1 MRAFSLRDATVV
13 VPPWSLEK
21 RTRNRARCL
30 AAFSFFFLRFSVP
43 NECLISSVP
52 VSNRF
57 SEPFSVPSGILFVF
71 PTVFGSKR
79 VPNFRYS
86 RRISW
91 RIRLA
96 GCRLCAAHRSAEFGE
111 CARALWT
118 QRAEG
123 SKAAE
128 GRPMQRFLS
137 ALGSILQTLHW
148 TKSKKVQCPKLQL
161 QHKS

>member
-1 MRAFSLRDATVV
+1 MRARVRFI
-13 VPPWSLEK
+13 
-21 RTRNRARCL
+21 RARAC
-30 AAFSFFFLRFSVP
+30 
-43 NECLISSVP
+43 
-52 VSNRF
+52 VSACIQPEGRNGSCTPMVTREAHQ
-57 SEPFSVPSGILFVF
+57 EPSSVPSGIFFFF

-96 GCRLCAAHRSAEFGE
+96 GCRLCAAHRSVEFGE

-148 TKSKKVQCPKLQL
+148 TKSMKVQCPK
-161 QHKS
+161 QHKSKARAKPSRRRLILPM